1 MAVDVVF
8 NVRHAAVAN
17 FHGVA
22 VEDLVQ
28 HVAFWKFFISK
39 KVTQFNESLLK
50 NGKTES
56 DGDSGDSENEEDVAP
71 VVNSEPNNGS
81 AERYYTSGLWNQKV
95 DSTLTAIGE
104 MEQPQHPNAQAS
116 HAHSQ
121 SQSSTVQVNAL
132 VQQLSICPTRS
143 NQITS
148 WHSPPQY
155 SQSTLI
161 GRLGSNACTFIA
173 LTYCKLYFSSPE
185 PLNSSQPLSS
195 TWIYR
200 VLASILLGNQF
211 YDKAAGNTGQLF
223 GVREAASKMEQNRA
237 LGRINISAEL
247 PVSICREQ
255 IPSASL
261 AYYFNQA
268 RNTDKTACIYIINNK
283 TVAFIPTQNGI
294 TVFDSHFHGTS
305 GAFSVVQ
312 NCQQYPS

>member
-1 MAVDVVF
+1 MA
-8 NVRHAAVAN
+8 R
-17 FHGVA
+17 
-22 VEDLVQ
+22 
-28 HVAFWKFFISK
+28 
-39 KVTQFNESLLK
+39 
-50 NGKTES
+50 
-56 DGDSGDSENEEDVAP
+56 P
-71 VVNSEPNNGS
+71 GS
-81 AERYYTSGLWNQKV
+81 NPAEQYYTSGLWKQKV

-104 MEQPQHPNAQAS
+104 IEQPQHPNAQAS

-148 WHSPPQY
+148 WHFPPQY

-211 YDKAAGNTGQLF
+211 YDKAAGNTGQLLVF
-223 GVREAASKMEQNRA
+223 EKQPRKWSRTGPLEESTFLQSYQ
-237 LGRINISAEL
+237 SAFAENKHHQQVW
-247 PVSICREQ
+247 PITSIKLVTPTKQ
-255 IPSASL
+255 L
-261 AYYFNQA
+261 AF
-268 RNTDKTACIYIINNK
+268 
-283 TVAFIPTQNGI
+283 
-294 TVFDSHFHGTS
+294 TS
-305 GAFSVVQ
+305 STTRMG
-312 NCQQYPS
+312 